1 MRNKH
6 VGLLIISVVLVIGLI
21 IFLFNRALDKIV
33 LESCTHGS
41 SCTMWSTL
49 SIQTWISI
57 ILMFFVILI
66 GLYIFFFAKDN
77 TYKSKKINKKD
88 YTFILSDL
96 SKDEKEIYE
105 KIIDSQGTIYQSK
118 LVDTLHQSKVKITR
132 ILDKLEGKDL
142 IERKRRGMTNIVIL
156 KHKHI

>member
-1 MRNKH
+1 MKNKH
-6 VGLLIISVVLVIGLI
+6 VGLLIISVALVIGFI

-33 LESCTHGS
+33 LDSCTHGTE
-41 SCTMWSTL
+41 CTMWSTL

-57 ILMFFVILI
+57 ILMSFIIII

-77 TYKSKKINKKD
+77 SYTSKKINKKD
-88 YTFILSDL
+88 YAFILSEL

-118 LVDTLHQSKVKITR
+118 LVESSNYSKVSVTR
-132 ILDKLEGKDL
+132 ILDKLEGRDL

-156 KHKHI
+156 KHKNN